1 MQSTTGPGELLIG
14 LCFILPGQRTRARGE
29 MNSLTDD
36 HGQFT
41 KSYFGAMAFRFRIIE
56 MLASKGQS
64 TSMPCP
70 IIVAY
75 PVAE

>member
-1 MQSTTGPGELLIG
+1 MTISVLACSNLPPP
-14 LCFILPGQRTRARGE
+14 PGQRTRVRGE
-29 MNSLTDD
+29 TEFLTDN
-36 HGQFT
+36 HGQLM

>member
-1 MQSTTGPGELLIG
+1 
-14 LCFILPGQRTRARGE
+14 

-36 HGQFT
+36 HGQFM
-41 KSYFGAMAFRFRIIE
+41 KSYFGAMAFRIRIIE